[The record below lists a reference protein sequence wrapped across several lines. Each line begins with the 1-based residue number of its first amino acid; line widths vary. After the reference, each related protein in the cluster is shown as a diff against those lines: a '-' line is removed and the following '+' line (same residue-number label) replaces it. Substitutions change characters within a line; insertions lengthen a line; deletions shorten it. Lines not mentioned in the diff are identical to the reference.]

1 MRWFNDAMAKGLVMK
16 VGDLVE
22 LSVYKHVIG
31 LIVGVQPNVENW
43 SPIFNVLIDGSIHP
57 FVKDM
62 LEVISEAKT

>member
-1 MRWFNDAMAKGLVMK
+1 VK
-16 VGDLVE
+16 VGDLVK

-62 LEVISEAKT
+62 CEVISESR